1 MAMKLAL
8 LLAVV
13 AAAKDVPTVD
23 IGKDAKGAAVALPLV
38 GAGTWEYNNS
48 VAYESL
54 CSAFKAG
61 YTMLDTANIYGN
73 EAGVGR
79 AIKDCWTRPRSELFV
94 MTKVPG
100 GLNFTAT
107 LAAHEDN
114 MKLLQL
120 DYVDHL
126 MTHFPSNFDG
136 SHASKADR
144 QTTWKALEKIYA
156 SGAARS
162 IGVSHYCAKHIEDVM
177 EIAKVT
183 PSINQVEYHVGSG
196 DVDDVIPTCEKYG
209 IHFMSFS
216 PLCGPCN
223 NTAADNLITG
233 DLVSKVAAHYDGVS
247 GAQVSLRYIVQQA
260 LEHPTYFAG
269 VIPKS
274 NDPAHLASN
283 LDVFGFE
290 LSKADMA
297 LLAAATLPAPT
308 PGDCD
313 VP

>member
-1 MAMKLAL
+1 MYK
-8 LLAVV
+8 
-13 AAAKDVPTVD
+13 
-23 IGKDAKGAAVALPLV
+23 
-38 GAGTWEYNNS
+38 
-48 VAYESL
+48 
-54 CSAFKAG
+54 
-61 YTMLDTANIYGN
+61 
-73 EAGVGR
+73 
-79 AIKDCWTRPRSELFV
+79 
-94 MTKVPG
+94 
-100 GLNFTAT
+100 
-107 LAAHEDN
+107 
-114 MKLLQL
+114 
-120 DYVDHL
+120 
-126 MTHFPSNFDG
+126 
-136 SHASKADR
+136 R
-144 QTTWKALEKIYA
+144 Q
-156 SGAARS
+156 
-162 IGVSHYCAKHIEDVM
+162 
-177 EIAKVT
+177 
-183 PSINQVEYHVGSG
+183 
-196 DVDDVIPTCEKYG
+196 CEKYG

>member
-1 MAMKLAL
+1 MAMKLA

-13 AAAKDVPTVD
+13 AAAKDVPMVD

-126 MTHFPSNFDG
+126 MTHFP
-136 SHASKADR
+136 
-144 QTTWKALEKIYA
+144 
-156 SGAARS
+156 

-196 DVDDVIPTCEKYG
+196 DVDDVIPTCEKRG

-223 NTAADNLITG
+223 NTAGDNLITG

-247 GAQVSLRYIVQQA
+247 GAQVSLRYIVQA